1 MPSPRIQRIH
11 KAGIRVLKAISA
23 SIRIQIL
30 NLLQEKG
37 SLSYSELMISL
48 KLDSTRDAGRFA
60 YHLKFLLKAD
70 LIEPDVENRK
80 YRLTD
85 LGRYIIKFT
94 DEIEDQT
101 YKRRKMLVRTSHFSI
116 EEFDRNRIT
125 QSLVIEA
132 NVPTDLAQKIAR
144 ETEKRLQQFKTKYL
158 TAPLIREIVNTILL
172 EKHYE
177 DYRHDLTRL
186 GLPVHEVS
194 RLIETSGQN
203 IGAIQKAAGDAV
215 MEEYTLLNILP
226 REISDAYLGGSLHL
240 NSLATWILKPNE
252 IIHNLSFFLRS
263 HKPKTLETALNLATN
278 IIRNAA
284 NDIIGYQSLENF
296 NTYLA
301 PFTKDLSPNRVR
313 ELLRLFI
320 RNLSQT
326 NREEPTTL
334 TLELSTEDGYA
345 EEANHLALLLLEVL
359 REENESYPLRNPK
372 IVAKIRRQSLGADEV
387 ETLLYKA
394 HELASRS
401 VLVYFANLC
410 SEEQKNTTYTAS
422 GLRMKDDWLQDQELD
437 VQRTGNLDVVT
448 VNLPRLSFES
458 KGDED
463 KFLELLDNQLKMA
476 SQALEIKYQAIKRRM
491 EQNRLLYFSQRANN
505 DQYFRLENASRTIAS
520 IGLPEAVEELMVD
533 QGHVP
538 EDYGKAFVLTEKILK
553 HIHAY
558 VKKQSKKPRIRLS
571 SAIVPN
577 KTAAYRLAEL
587 DVEKYG
593 WGVVR
598 TRGSKDHPHYS
609 DINRVSLSEKEQLL
623 LEERIHQLTLGGHLT
638 LIQLPDQPTS
648 AEALLAKT
656 RQLVASDIGFFAY
669 NTSAICC
676 RNCGNTFSGL
686 HLKCPNC
693 SSINIFSVEF
703 C

>member
-1 MPSPRIQRIH
+1 MTGPRIQNIH
-11 KAGIRVLKAISA
+11 KAGMRVLKAISA

-37 SLSYSELMISL
+37 SLSYSQLLNFL

-60 YHLKFLLKAD
+60 YHLKSLLKAD
-70 LIEPDVENRK
+70 LIEPDVETRK

-85 LGRYIIKFT
+85 LGRYIIKIT

-101 YKRRKMLVRTSHFSI
+101 YKRRKMLVRTSRFSI
-116 EEFDRNRIT
+116 EEFDRNKIA
-125 QSLVIEA
+125 QSLVTEA

-203 IGAIQKAAGDAV
+203 IGAIQRAAGDAV

-226 REISDAYLGGSLHL
+226 REISDAYLRGSLHL
-240 NSLATWILKPNE
+240 NSLATWILRPNE
-252 IIHNLSFFLRS
+252 IIHSLSFFLRS
-263 HKPKTLETALNLATN
+263 HKPKTLEAALNLATN
-278 IIRNAA
+278 IIRNTA

-296 NTYLA
+296 NIYLA
-301 PFTKDLSPNRVR
+301 PFTKDLSPNRIR

-326 NREEPTTL
+326 SREEPTTL
-334 TLELSTEDGYA
+334 TLELPAEDGYA
-345 EEANHLALLLLEVL
+345 EEANQLTLLLLDVL
-359 REENESYPLRNPK
+359 REENELHPLRYPK
-372 IVAKIRRQSLGADEV
+372 IVTKIRRQSFGTDGV

-401 VLVYFANLC
+401 ILVYFANLY

-422 GLRMKDDWLQDQELD
+422 GLRMKDDWMQDQELD
-437 VQRTGNLDVVT
+437 VQRTGNLDVVS

-458 KGDED
+458 KGSED

-476 SQALEIKYQAIKRRM
+476 SQALETKYQAIKKRM
-491 EQNRLLYFSQRANN
+491 EQNRLLYLGQRANS

-520 IGLPEAVEELMVD
+520 IGLPEAVEELMVN
-533 QGHVP
+533 QGYVP
-538 EDYGKAFVLTEKILK
+538 DDYGKAFVLTEKILK
-553 HIHAY
+553 YIHTY
-558 VKKQSKKPRIRLS
+558 VKKQSKKPQIRFS
-571 SAIVPN
+571 SATVPN

-598 TRGSKDHPHYS
+598 THGSKDHPYYS
-609 DINRVSLSEKEQLL
+609 DINRISLGEKEQLL
-623 LEERIHQLTLGGHLT
+623 LEERIHQLSSGGHLT
-638 LIQLPDQPTS
+638 LIQLSDQQTS

-656 RQLVASDIGFFAY
+656 RQLAASDVGFFAY
-669 NTSAICC
+669 NTSAIYC
-676 RNCGNTFSGL
+676 RNCGGTFSGI
-686 HLKCPNC
+686 HLKCPSC
-693 SSINIFSVEF
+693 TSTNILSVEF